1 MRPGLK
7 LLLITLPLALIGIA
21 ILTFVISTRTPPDR
35 HELAERANP
44 VRVITAETRM
54 IAPTLIGFGVV
65 APART
70 YQAIAEVGGTVDYV
84 NPALRDGQILPAG
97 SVLLRLSPVDF
108 NLAIAQ
114 ANANIRAAEARLTE
128 LDVSETN
135 QRAALTIELEALD
148 LKTAELQRADTLFKA
163 GTMTQSARDAIRSAH
178 LAQRQK
184 VQGIESTLALLPT
197 QRTAQTQ
204 QIALYRSNLATAELN
219 LKRSEMTLPFLARVA
234 SHSVEVGQFLN
245 KGQSAATLDGVN
257 QAEVE
262 VQAAMSDFRS
272 LVLNRPT
279 GPTILPM
286 DPAML
291 TDTLHELGLKATVRL
306 RLGDEVLTWPAT
318 VDRISDGID
327 PETGTVGVVVQ
338 VNNAYGQAGNG
349 NRPPLTKGMFVD
361 IVLRADPISGIVLPR
376 DALNNGHVFLAD
388 SENRLRIVAAEPKL
402 VQGNIALFT
411 ETIAEGSRVVLSP
424 PIPTIDGALLDPH
437 PDTDIMNR
445 LLAEDA
451 TQ

>member
-7 LLLITLPLALIGIA
+7 LLLITLPLALIGVA
-21 ILTFVISTRTPPDR
+21 TLAYVISTRTPPDR
-35 HELAERANP
+35 HELTERASP
-44 VRVITAETRM
+44 VRVIAAKTYK
-54 IAPTLIGFGVV
+54 IAPTLVGFGVV

-70 YQAIAEVGGTVDYV
+70 YQAIAEVGGTVEYV

-97 SVLLRLSPVDF
+97 SILLRLSPVDF

-114 ANANIRAAEARLTE
+114 ANANIRAAEARLAE
-128 LDVSETN
+128 LDVSEAN

-148 LKTAELQRADTLFKA
+148 LKTAELARADTLFKA

-184 VQGIESTLALLPT
+184 VQGIESALALLPT
-197 QRTAQTQ
+197 QRTAQTE

-257 QAEVE
+257 QAEVV
-262 VQAAMSDFRS
+262 VQAAMNDFRN
-272 LVLNRPT
+272 LILNRPN
-279 GPTILPM
+279 GPTTLPM
-286 DPAML
+286 DPALL

-306 RLGDEVLTWPAT
+306 RLGNEVLTWPAT

-327 PETGTVGVVVQ
+327 PRTGTVGVVVQ
-338 VNNAYGQAGNG
+338 VDDAYGQAGNG
-349 NRPPLTKGMFVD
+349 HRPPLTKGMFVEV
-361 IVLRADPISGIVLPR
+361 VLRAEPINGIVLPR
-376 DALNNGHVFLAD
+376 DALRDGHVFIAD
-388 SENRLRIVAAEPKL
+388 PDNRLRRVAAEPKL
-402 VQGNIALFT
+402 VQGGVALFT
-411 ETIAEGSRVVLSP
+411 DMIPEGSRIVPTP

-437 PDTDIMNR
+437 PDAEVMDR

-451 TQ
+451 AQ